1 EPISIAIILISLGA
15 AIAAWPYIVD
25 LFTSRIIPWIEERL
39 GETWASP
46 LRALLAW
53 VDGEISPVR
62 ALLRR
67 GYTVLKERILGIKAE
82 YVKTSSTTCQQRTTT
97 HIRLDNGK
105 VARQVEET
113 EVNWDDLPKDIRRE
127 IMEQQAKKATSRVK
141 AEVDVRQAVVSRV
154 EQRAQEEGMTLEMAS

>member
-1 EPISIAIILISLGA
+1 MTLLLVSLLA

-53 VDGEISPVR
+53 IDGKISPVR

-67 GYTVLKERILGIKAE
+67 GYTFLKERILGIKAE

-97 HIRLDNGK
+97 RIRLDNGK
-105 VARQVEET
+105 IAQQVEET
-113 EVNWDDLPKDIRRE
+113 EVDWETLPKEIRRE
-127 IMEQQAKKATSRVK
+127 IMDQQAKKASSRVK
-141 AEVDVRQAVVSRV
+141 AEVDVKQAVVSRV
-154 EQRAQEEGMTLEMAS
+154 ESRAQEEGLTLEMAS